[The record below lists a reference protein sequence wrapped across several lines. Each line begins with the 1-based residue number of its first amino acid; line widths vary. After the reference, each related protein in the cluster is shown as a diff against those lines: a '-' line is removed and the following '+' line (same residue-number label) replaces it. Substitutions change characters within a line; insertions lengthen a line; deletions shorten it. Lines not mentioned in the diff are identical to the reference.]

1 MNIYTVVRIL
11 TMNPIYVATIA
22 KEKERLEA
30 AKGSHLPIH
39 VTCILDEHSDYN
51 DPILHQ
57 IRDHC
62 IKCSVLF
69 TSRIYDSYKYSC
81 DRDFIERLPA
91 FHIYI
96 KRAYIKT
103 YYPNTRPLQHVNE
116 TIELYQNQ
124 LDATRIRKHTWVKW
138 YISVKKWF
146 KALGHRKTRMEL
158 HAEEQSVEWKP
169 GSNRWIDGSFDAS
182 KAINKTSY

>member
-1 MNIYTVVRIL
+1 
-11 TMNPIYVATIA
+11 MNPIRAVVEA
-22 KEKERLEA
+22 KEKEYLEA

-51 DPILHQ
+51 DPVLHK

-62 IKCSVLF
+62 NKNSVLF

-96 KRAYIKT
+96 KRTYIKT
-103 YYPNTRPLQHVNE
+103 YYPNTRPLQHIDE
-116 TIELYQNQ
+116 TIELYKKQIE
-124 LDATRIRKHTWVKW
+124 AIYTRNHTWRKW
-138 YISVKKWF
+138 IISIKKWF
-146 KALGHRKTRMEL
+146 KSLVHRKTRMEL
-158 HAEEQSVEWKP
+158 YTEERAVEWKP
-169 GSNRWIDGSFDAS
+169 VSNRWIDGSFDAS
-182 KAINKTSY
+182 NAINKTSY